1 MLKMTKAAILG
12 NFFGL
17 FSTLVYGQCPS
28 CDSPP
33 AIDCRISFD
42 GAFVGLNTFKQFGC
56 RADVIASY
64 GESKVNTCRRTFG
77 SPFLLFDMAL
87 VDHSSNNGSRSVSRY
102 ASGAKID
109 YKEQISEAY
118 DQAIELAGK
127 YGDTAAEARL
137 KEMKKRHLEIS
148 LQYSTN
154 QDSIEL
160 KVEAAGHGWQL
171 DRKRG
176 WQDSSV
182 EAIVACIA
190 PINLFDQVKA
200 HVGLK
205 GDQVSIRN
213 VGRSPLYVQYALAED
228 AEAKCDTVK
237 PTLTLL
243 LNSLQVE
250 TYRIPALNGKPGKIC
265 VHYHNKRVASTNP
278 AARLLKSQIFRSL
291 AQISYQAINKLVIWL
306 SACGFIRSE

>member
-1 MLKMTKAAILG
+1 MLTITKVAILG
-12 NFFGL
+12 TFFGL
-17 FSTLVYGQCPS
+17 SATLVYGQCPS
-28 CDSPP
+28 CDTPP
-33 AIDCRISFD
+33 ALDCRINFD
-42 GAFVGLNTFKQFGC
+42 GNYVGLQTFKQIGC
-56 RADVIASY
+56 RADVIASF

-77 SPFLLFDMAL
+77 SPFLLVDMAL
-87 VDHSSNNGSRSVSRY
+87 VDHSSNNGSRSLSRY
-102 ASGAKID
+102 ASGAKVD

-127 YGDTAAEARL
+127 YGDTAAEAKL

-160 KVEAAGHGWQL
+160 KVEAAGHGWHL

-182 EAIVACIA
+182 EAIVACVA
-190 PINLFDQVKA
+190 PINLLDQVKA

-213 VGRSPLYVQYALAED
+213 VGQSPFYVQYALAED
-228 AEAKCDTVK
+228 ASAKCDTVK
-237 PTLTLL
+237 PTLNLR
-243 LNSLQVE
+243 LNSRQVE

-265 VHYHNKRVASTNP
+265 VHYYKKPPNGSLFDTSCEYVADT
-278 AARLLKSQIFRSL
+278 
-291 AQISYQAINKLVIWL
+291 AIEIADLPP
-306 SACGFIRSE
+306 SCSS